1 MKNNLAE
8 LAAQQPDMLV
18 SCQEISA
25 PIRPLE
31 TAECYQFIYREG
43 TDAFIYGCGQL
54 VAPRGRQ
61 YVFWGPKFKDYLVTV
76 RKSVQVSLV
85 VDTLPVGDFEKLTVL
100 KDPRFHVTVEVSV
113 NTPQRLLGRLD
124 KQHLQFSALEFCV
137 KNIKHLREALRDN
150 YRGGNSLSSIWALQN
165 TELGRISRRFGL
177 TLKVVQLSVVDRR
190 NSRPSYRK

>member
-1 MKNNLAE
+1 MENNFSTH
-8 LAAQQPDMLV
+8 QSGMLV
-18 SCQEISA
+18 SCQEIIT
-25 PIRPLE
+25 PVRVQE
-31 TAECYQFIYREG
+31 TAECYMFVYQPE
-43 TDAFIYGCGQL
+43 TEAFIYGHGQQ
-54 VAPRGRQ
+54 VYPRGRK
-61 YVFWGPKFKDYLVTV
+61 YVLWGPKQKDFLVTV

-113 NTPQRLLGRLD
+113 NTPRRLLGRLD

-150 YRGGNSLSSIWALQN
+150 YRGGNSLSSVWALQN
-165 TELGRISRRFGL
+165 TELGRISRRLGL

-190 NSRPSYRK
+190 NNRPSYRK